1 MPTYLQ
7 PLYEESSTRSM
18 TANFL
23 GLNRNLRIGDGEF
36 FDMKN
41 LTSDDFPVMAV
52 RPRRR
57 YDYKDFNLNAIFRY
71 SDTQNAETRD
81 IAAIADATLFLP
93 NKTPTFYDL
102 TPYGFDKEAKVR
114 SVVRMGAY
122 LIIVPDMIYVNTVS
136 DPVEIGRIEDR
147 YTDTESRFTVSV
159 TDYNGE
165 PATFTQQ
172 SKPKGTEEEPLLNG
186 DTWHKTGDNPKLYR
200 YDEER
205 GEWYEIGSYLRIS
218 AAAYREAIP
227 AWQSIHI
234 AMRSAI
240 QPGDALRISGIGDA
254 VDGARM
260 VVKSSVTTYDEK
272 AVLEFFLEG
281 IIGEAVLETTATAE
295 SPVIIERAIPSMD
308 YVCEAGN
315 RLWGCRYG
323 GNGHGEFVNEIY
335 CSARGDFFRWIAG
348 SADNEDAPVTFSV
361 GADGVWTGAV
371 NYQGYPTFFKEHGMH
386 RVSGSGASGFALY
399 DTPCVGV
406 DIGAH
411 KSLAVVNNVLYYKGE
426 AAIMAF
432 DGSTPVAVSEK
443 LGRLS
448 AYRGAC
454 GGAQGGKY
462 YVSLWKKN
470 GDVPTDPVLYALDTV
485 KGLWHKEDES
495 EVADMVSVRD
505 SLYMMTVQRKNGE
518 YLTSR
523 VEVVGSTGGAS
534 MEPAGIPW
542 FAETGIIGLET
553 PDAKYVS
560 KLAIR
565 LHMDTGSSVRVLVQY
580 NSSGY
585 WKQIGAT
592 NAPTMKTVTMPVMP
606 ARCDHMRL
614 RLEGV
619 GGCKVY
625 SITKTLESAEE
636 V

>member
-18 TANFL
+18 TATFL
-23 GLNRNLRIGDGEF
+23 GLNRSLRIGEGELH
-36 FDMKN
+36 DMKN
-41 LTSDDFPVMAV
+41 LTSDEYPVLAV
-52 RPRRR
+52 RPRRGYR
-57 YDYKDFNLNAIFRY
+57 FGDFKLDAIFRN
-71 SDTQNAETRD
+71 SDAAKPEESD
-81 IAAIADATLFLP
+81 ISAIINSTLFLP
-93 NKTPTFYDL
+93 NTTQKFYDL
-102 TPYGFDKEAKVR
+102 EQYGFDKEAKER
-114 SVVRMGAY
+114 SAIRMGAY
-122 LIIVPDMIYVNTVS
+122 LIIVPDMIYVNTVK

-165 PATFTQQ
+165 PATFTRQ
-172 SKPKGTEEEPLLNG
+172 SEPKGTEEEPLLNG
-186 DTWHKTGDNPKLYR
+186 DTWHRTGDNHKLYR

-218 AAAYREAIP
+218 AAAYRGEVP
-227 AWQSIHI
+227 AWQGITI

-260 VVKSSVTTYDEK
+260 VVKSSVTTFDEK
-272 AVLEFFLEG
+272 AVWEFFLEG

-295 SPVIIERAIPSMD
+295 SPVIIERAIPRMD

-323 GNGHGEFVNEIY
+323 DNGYGEFVNEIY

-386 RVSGSGASGFALY
+386 RVSGSGASGYALY
-399 DTPCVGV
+399 ETPCVGV

-448 AYRGAC
+448 GYRGAC
-454 GGAQGGKY
+454 GGAQGNKY
-462 YVSLWKKN
+462 YVCLWKKSS
-470 GDVPTDPVLYALDTV
+470 GIPTEPVLYVYDTA

-495 EVADMVSVRD
+495 EVTDMVSVRD
-505 SLYMMTVQRKNGE
+505 SLYMLTKQRNGE
-518 YLTSR
+518 AVSAR
-523 VEVVGSTGGAS
+523 VEVVGDAGGKSLEAKS
-534 MEPAGIPW
+534 IPW

-580 NSSGY
+580 NSGGY

>member
-57 YDYKDFNLNAIFRY
+57 YDYKDFHLDAIFRY
-71 SDTQNAETRD
+71 SDTQSAETRD

-147 YTDTESRFTVSV
+147 YTDTESRFEVTV

-186 DTWHKTGDNPKLYR
+186 DTWHKTGDSAKLYR

-205 GEWYEIGSYLRIS
+205 GEWYEIESYLRIS
-218 AAAYREAIP
+218 AAAYREAIS
-227 AWQSIHI
+227 AWQGTII

-260 VVKSSVTTYDEK
+260 VVKSSVTTFDEK
-272 AVLEFFLEG
+272 AVWEFFLDG

-295 SPVIIERAIPSMD
+295 SPVIIERAIPRMD

-323 GNGHGEFVNEIY
+323 DNGYGEFVNEIY

-426 AAIMAF
+426 TSIMAF

-448 AYRGAC
+448 EYRGAC

-462 YVSLWKKN
+462 YISLWKKN

-505 SLYMMTVQRKNGE
+505 SLYMLTVQRKNGE

-523 VEVVGSTGGAS
+523 VEVVGSTVGAS

-580 NSSGY
+580 NSNGY

>member
-52 RPRRR
+52 RPRRA
-57 YDYKDFNLNAIFRY
+57 YKFQGLKPNAIFRN
-71 SDTQNAETRD
+71 SDAENPENMD
-81 IAAIADATLFLP
+81 VAAILETKLFLP
-93 NKTPTFYDL
+93 NKNPQLYDL
-102 TPYGFDKEAKVR
+102 TPYGFDKEAEIH

-122 LIIVPDMIYVNTVS
+122 LIILPNLIYVNTVS

-172 SKPKGTEEEPLLNG
+172 SKPKGTEQEPLLNG
-186 DTWHKTGDNPKLYR
+186 DTWHRTGNNPKLYR

-205 GEWYEIGSYLRIS
+205 GEWYEIGAYLRIS
-218 AAAYREAIP
+218 AAAYRGEVP
-227 AWQSIHI
+227 AWQGIAI

-272 AVLEFFLEG
+272 AVWEFFLEG

-295 SPVIIERAIPSMD
+295 SPVIIERAIPHMD

-323 GNGHGEFVNEIY
+323 DNGHGEFVNEIY

-386 RVSGSGASGFALY
+386 RVSGSGASGYALY
-399 DTPCVGV
+399 ETPCVGV

-448 AYRGAC
+448 GYRGAC
-454 GGAQGGKY
+454 GGAQGNKY
-462 YVSLWKKN
+462 YVCLWKKSS
-470 GDVPTDPVLYALDTV
+470 GIPTEPVLYVYDTA

-495 EVADMVSVRD
+495 EVTDMVSVRD
-505 SLYMMTVQRKNGE
+505 SLYMLTKQRSNGE
-518 YLTSR
+518 AVSAR
-523 VEVVGSTGGAS
+523 VEFVGNVEGAS
-534 MEPAGIPW
+534 LETKRIPW
-542 FAETGIIGLET
+542 YAETGIIGLET